1 MKYKL
6 LIIALLFTLTSYCQ
20 IDAEYETETFEYVN
34 AEPYLKALNQMIRLD
49 TLVSDE
55 VLVTLIKSNSEKNK
69 YFTRQAL
76 RTYLLKHYY
85 SAKEKRFH
93 FLSDANYGYILVFGQ
108 YGKDPDIA
116 IRFWTLFIDQTTGK
130 ISVIEI
136 EENK

>member
-1 MKYKL
+1 MKILL
-6 LIIALLFTLTSYCQ
+6 LIITTLFTLTSYCQ
-20 IDAEYETETFEYVN
+20 IDAEYETQTFEYVN

-55 VLVTLIKSNSEKNK
+55 VLITYLKPSGEKNK
-69 YFTRQAL
+69 YLTKQAL
-76 RTYLLKHYY
+76 RTYLIKHYY

-93 FLSDANYGYILVFGQ
+93 FLSDANYGYVLVFGQ

>member
-1 MKYKL
+1 MKILL
-6 LIIALLFTLTSYCQ
+6 LIITTLFTLTSYCQ
-20 IDAEYETETFEYVN
+20 IDAEYETQTFEYVN

-55 VLVTLIKSNSEKNK
+55 VLVTYLKPSGEKNK
-69 YFTRQAL
+69 YLTRQAL
-76 RTYLLKHYY
+76 RTYLIKHYY

-93 FLSDANYGYILVFGQ
+93 FLSDDNYGYILVFGQ

>member
-1 MKYKL
+1 MKILL
-6 LIIALLFTLTSYCQ
+6 LIITTLFTLTSYCQ

-49 TLVSDE
+49 SLVSDE
-55 VLVTLIKSNSEKNK
+55 VLVTYLKPSGEKNK
-69 YFTRQAL
+69 YLTRQAL
-76 RTYLLKHYY
+76 RSYLLKHYY
-85 SAKEKRFH
+85 STKEKRFH